1 MKKLYIILALVV
13 VSILMV
19 FAGDTLKILRV
30 YHNGTY
36 TAIPLANIDSI
47 DHSRFDANGKLQPNY
62 ASIIETLDSTYN
74 IPISEIDSV
83 VVTEDDYIDIIT
95 DDIAH
100 AINKINP
107 YFLKCESTAEL
118 SSYIDQFLSEE
129 YIDEVW
135 YDETTFFVKTKDGNT
150 FTFTYPPLPLNET
163 TNEQESRML
172 SRRAQD
178 IAEGHEHLENMKNV
192 YLVNQTY
199 NDEQFDFTSDIIESM
214 RQDFTDCGF
223 EARII
228 NSPSFSFFLNDIRY
242 CDILYLQTHGCY
254 NKEYDLHW
262 IFTGDEVYTLEIDE
276 EVTDDIKKEIA
287 DVYNYVVNGK
297 RYSRQHVNVGCV
309 KEKRRN
315 GYKSVCY
322 IKISELF
329 IRDNMPPLNK
339 TIIFNTACQSLKEDE
354 VKEGKEVAKYFI
366 EKGACCY
373 LGYTETNNI
382 GHYAAREFF
391 RNLLNGKSIGIS
403 YNNLDS
409 KYVNNKSAKLDYYPN
424 ESSNCCII
432 RPQTNTFRILKE
444 SYEYK
449 VQFIGEVTLYYPI
462 TAGNQYGFCFS
473 ENQDMSDKIIL
484 PPMTIGD
491 EDCSFSGN
499 KVTFRQTHGSQIN
512 GINLNSNVNY
522 YFCAYLFDGHDY
534 CYSTPMPFYYIK
546 KDNICPDEAHPHKID
561 LGLPSGTLW
570 WCCNVGANAP
580 EDYGTYF
587 AFGDTRY
594 KDAFEWSNYKYK
606 TDSPYPQRIYS
617 IEGFENEAYGHE
629 QFMPNYRQFKELQAY
644 CSDAILTVLNGVNGL
659 LLTGPNGAKLFL
671 PAAGMNMST
680 FVYDEDGKIVYN
692 DDGKPRVN
700 KYISSK
706 DLEGYYWLYSTDFQ
720 CIPLRARFGSLHSDS
735 YRNKTQSGFTI
746 DDFSIINADLWY
758 GHSVRAIYME
768 E

>member
-19 FAGDTLKILRV
+19 FAGDTIKILRI

-47 DHSRFDANGKLQPNY
+47 DHSKFDANGKQQTNY

-83 VVTEDDYIDIIT
+83 VVTEDDYIGIIT
-95 DDIAH
+95 DDLAH

-107 YFLKCESTAEL
+107 CFLKCESTAEL

-129 YIDEVW
+129 YIDDVW

-150 FTFTYPPLPLNET
+150 FTFTYPPLPQNET
-163 TNEQESRML
+163 ANKQESRSL
-172 SRRAQD
+172 SRRVQD
-178 IAEGHEHLENMKNV
+178 ISEGHEHLENMKNV

-254 NKEYDLHW
+254 DKEYDLHW
-262 IFTGDEVYTLEIDE
+262 ILTGDEVYTLEVDE

-339 TIIFNTACQSLKEDE
+339 TIIFNTACQSLKEDK

-391 RNLLNGKSIGIS
+391 RNLLNGKSIGKA

-409 KYVNNKSAKLDYYPN
+409 KYVNNQSAKLDYYPN
-424 ESSNCCII
+424 ESSNYCII
-432 RPQTNTFRILKE
+432 SPQTDE
-444 SYEYK
+444 YENMATNNEWK
-449 VQFIGEVTLYYPI
+449 IKLRGNVSLYYPML
-462 TAGNQYGFCFS
+462 AGNTYGFCIS
-473 ENQDMSDKIIL
+473 KDKTMTNRSYL
-484 PPMTIGD
+484 PPLSVGD
-491 EDCSFSGN
+491 ENCPYNAHTLIFEYPIDMN
-499 KVTFRQTHGSQIN
+499 TKVEGE
-512 GINLNSNVNY
+512 NLKRNTTY
-522 YFCAYLFDGHDY
+522 YYCAYLNDGDNY
-534 CYSTPMPFYYIK
+534 CSG
-546 KDNICPDEAHPHKID
+546 NIRSFKTEGDDENLCPDEGHPHMID
-561 LGLPSGTLW
+561 LGVGVKW
-570 WCCNVGANAP
+570 ACCNVGSLFP
-580 EDYGTYF
+580 EKNGIYYAWGELEKKNYYD
-587 AFGDTRY
+587 
-594 KDAFEWSNYKYK
+594 WSNYKYGDFFNTEYIGYDIAGTSYDIAYK
-606 TDSPYPQRIYS
+606 TWGKGWSMPSQSDVKILLERTTFQRTTYKGVEGIKFTSIYNGNSIFLPYAQEYRGTHLFGGKV
-617 IEGFENEAYGHE
+617 GFYWTSTIQETSSMTN
-629 QFMPNYRQFKELQAY
+629 AY
-644 CSDAILTVLNGVNGL
+644 CLFFGMASTISATGTQERCYGL
-659 LLTGPNGAKLFL
+659 
-671 PAAGMNMST
+671 
-680 FVYDEDGKIVYN
+680 
-692 DDGKPRVN
+692 
-700 KYISSK
+700 
-706 DLEGYYWLYSTDFQ
+706 
-720 CIPLRARFGSLHSDS
+720 
-735 YRNKTQSGFTI
+735 
-746 DDFSIINADLWY
+746 SI
-758 GHSVRAIYME
+758 RPIYTE
-768 E
+768 KE